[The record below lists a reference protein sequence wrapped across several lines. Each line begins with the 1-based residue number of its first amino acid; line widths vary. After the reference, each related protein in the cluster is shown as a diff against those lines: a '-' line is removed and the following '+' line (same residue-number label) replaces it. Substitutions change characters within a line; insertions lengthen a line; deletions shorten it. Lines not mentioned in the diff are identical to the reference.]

1 MRLTF
6 RDGVATILVAA
17 IGVPYI
23 GYLIRGSMPFIQDP
37 RGMAGTGL
45 VLGVA
50 AFLVLGLP
58 NLATRLGKVELV
70 LEVTALTAGVAAVA
84 FAETAAADTLLA
96 VFMALIAAVWA
107 VDILDHAGLMSTGPV
122 QRTS

>member
-23 GYLIRGSMPFIQDP
+23 GYLIRGSMP
-37 RGMAGTGL
+37 
-45 VLGVA
+45 
-50 AFLVLGLP
+50 LVLGLP

-70 LEVTALTAGVAAVA
+70 LEVTALIAGVAAVA
-84 FAETAAADTLLA
+84 FAETVAAETLLA
-96 VFMALIAAVWA
+96 VFMALIAAAWA